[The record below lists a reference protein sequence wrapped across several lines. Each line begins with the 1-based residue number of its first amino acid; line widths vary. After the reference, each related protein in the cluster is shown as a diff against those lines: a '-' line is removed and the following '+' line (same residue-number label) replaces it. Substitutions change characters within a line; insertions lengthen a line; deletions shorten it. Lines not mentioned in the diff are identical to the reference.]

1 MESEED
7 IYAGSSQNLSFNSEH
22 EAGSQSFAWL
32 RFGKVLCNSG
42 KLVLKKTTKKDQFL
56 TSKLPRDEACCSIGF
71 PAGASGSMTGRVR
84 FYLSQ
89 YST

>member
-32 RFGKVLCNSG
+32 RFGKLSVIQVNWSS
-42 KLVLKKTTKKDQFL
+42 KKNNKKRPVFNFQVAQ
-56 TSKLPRDEACCSIGF
+56 R
-71 PAGASGSMTGRVR
+71 
-84 FYLSQ
+84 
-89 YST
+89 

>member
-32 RFGKVLCNSG
+32 RFGKLSVIQVNWSS
-42 KLVLKKTTKKDQFL
+42 KKTAKKDQFL

-84 FYLSQ
+84 FYLS
-89 YST
+89 

>member
-1 MESEED
+1 MQDHPRIFHSIVNMKLVLNHLLGLDLE
-7 IYAGSSQNLSFNSEH
+7 
-22 EAGSQSFAWL
+22 
-32 RFGKVLCNSG
+32 KVLCNSG